1 MSPPVLKAVDAG
13 PLVTGRAER
22 EPPAKPVGAV
32 ISALAILRFL
42 GAADG
47 PQRLSDIVRA
57 LDLNLSTALNLLRTL
72 DWEGLVAFDPV
83 SKRYALAQGLAELAA
98 PVLPRP
104 DPGRHLAE
112 RMNAAA
118 EALGTTVAIWT
129 LVGEEVELTMVA
141 ESSAVMRI
149 AYTLGRR
156 LPAFLGAMGR
166 LAAGLGG
173 FADSDMRRLFDEV
186 PWANAPDYQAWLAE
200 VARARDEGWAVD
212 DGHVNLGVIGV
223 AVPVETAGPLRRVV
237 AAAMFDHPGAD
248 PPAVAER
255 LRAIA
260 AIV

>member
-1 MSPPVLKAVDAG
+1 MSPPVLQAVPATPEAG
-13 PLVTGRAER
+13 ARPGR

-42 GAADG
+42 GAAEG

-72 DWEGLVAFDPV
+72 DWEGLVAFDPA
-83 SKRYALAQGLAELAA
+83 SKRYALAPGLAELAA
-98 PVLPRP
+98 PVLPP
-104 DPGRHLAE
+104 SEPGRRLAE

-118 EALGTTVAIWT
+118 EALGATVAIWT
-129 LVGEEVELTMVA
+129 LVGEEVELTTVA

-156 LPAFLGAMGR
+156 LPACLGAMGR
-166 LAAGLGG
+166 LIAGRA
-173 FADSDMRRLFDEV
+173 FDEADLPRLFDAV
-186 PWANAPDYQAWLAE
+186 PWTRAPDYRAWLAE
-200 VARARDEGWAVD
+200 VARARDEGWALD
-212 DGHVNLGVIGV
+212 PGHVNLGVLGI
-223 AVPVETAGPLRRVV
+223 AVPVETSGPLRRVV
-237 AAAMFDHPGAD
+237 AAAMFDRPDLD

-260 AIV
+260 ALV